1 MIKYKYTIKNG
12 VNEINAKSFN
22 NLINTLKCNQM
33 KITFLLLC
41 FLKGLHNRD
50 FLNKNE
56 GEIIF
61 IKFFYKLL
69 LF

>member
-33 KITFLLLC
+33 KITFIHLC

-50 FLNKNE
+50 LLNNE

-61 IKFFYKLL
+61 ITFFYKLL